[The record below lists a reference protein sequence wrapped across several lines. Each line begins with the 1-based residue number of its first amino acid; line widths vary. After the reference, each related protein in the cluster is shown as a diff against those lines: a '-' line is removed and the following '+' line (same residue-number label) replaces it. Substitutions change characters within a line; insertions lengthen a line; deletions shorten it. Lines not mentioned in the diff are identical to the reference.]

1 VPNERIDYHWIS
13 RRGAMIINHFERS
26 SNYSSG
32 SRRGNHVSNGA
43 AKQGILS
50 WGNRALV
57 CVFAIVALCCPLM
70 ARAQEL
76 SATLSGIVTDSSGA
90 VIPHATVAIALAG
103 FNGTARVVET
113 DGSGNYVATNL
124 TAGTYSITVTAG
136 SFETYKGNNIVLD
149 VAEKHAFNVQLKT
162 GSTSTTVVVED
173 NPVSVDTET
182 SGQAGTITGVQ
193 IQELEIS
200 SRNFEQLLTLQ
211 PGVVSQLGDE
221 PSASGTAMS
230 VNGARTTANN
240 WTVDGADI
248 NDSGS
253 NGTVVNEPSMDAIQE
268 ITLERGNYDAGFGR
282 SGGGQVVVATRSG
295 SSAFHGEGYEYV
307 RNTMFDANDWLN
319 KESQVAAGAPN
330 DAGVNHHNV
339 YGFTIGGPIYIPKV
353 YNQDKKKTFFF
364 WSEDWHKITSAASSV
379 TIPVPTTSEV
389 QGTFAGN
396 ITAQY
401 PQATYDA
408 ATNTSTIPT
417 SAFSKNAQ
425 VYLADL
431 FTPNANGSG
440 LLTLNLPAE
449 NSYRDDI
456 VRIDHYFS
464 DKVHFY
470 ARGMNDVMPVTEP
483 MGLWAGNNYPAVA
496 AAAVDSPGKNVV
508 GNLTWTISPK
518 VVNELEFV
526 YSQGT
531 YHSSFIGTPF
541 ANSASAL
548 SALQP
553 GTEEFN
559 DPYGRLPA
567 VNITGVTGFSAGST
581 PWKERNLDRSYFD
594 NLSLAL
600 GKHTLRFGF
609 QLQQMLKSENAVA
622 GEASFNFGTGLTNDV
637 PFADFLVG
645 NVAQYTQQNKDTIP
659 DLQYLNSEAYIQDD
673 WKLTQK
679 LTLNLGLRWS
689 NFPSPHDKAD
699 ILANFDPALYSPQ
712 LAPAIDPTTGN
723 FVPGQSVGGFNLVP
737 ATYANG
743 IIFPQGSAC
752 STAQTY
758 SSQVQ
763 CSPFG
768 KTIDPT
774 YSANFAPRVGFAY
787 NPDGH
792 GVMSIRGGFG
802 IFYDRVLNGIFE
814 QSAFYDPPE
823 VQSVT
828 VNGTKFDQPLAVAG
842 ATNYG
847 PNLLWTTGI
856 PAFKVPNYADYNLT
870 VERQLLP
877 STIISAAY
885 VGGRARHLIGEFDM
899 NQPTI
904 GSRLGAPANT
914 DVNALRPFAGYS
926 YFDTKG
932 TIFTSNY
939 NSLQIGLQHRSSH
952 GLTVG
957 AAYTWSKTLTT
968 NSNDRGTASTDT
980 YNLGLDYGPSSFNQP
995 QALIVN
1001 YVYNLPIFKGQSGF
1015 EGKLLGGWEL
1025 SGITSAL
1032 TGTSFSVVQSSDPYA
1047 CPTLQTG
1054 LCDPA
1059 STLPGQGLRGIG
1071 ISNPDS
1077 HISARV
1083 NQIAPVHMTKSVAQW
1098 FSTSSYQVA
1107 AGHFGNTGY
1116 GSLVGPGMQ
1125 KWDMALAKNTKIAE
1139 FVNLQ
1144 LRAEAFDVFNHA
1156 NFAGVD
1162 SNIDDGASF
1171 GTLNSDHE
1179 PRILQLGAKVTF

>member
-1 VPNERIDYHWIS
+1 MTQVNRLSDLLCFSIRVNHAPDGS
-13 RRGAMIINHFERS
+13 GKKASFFRGHVCPFLLMTILLVFGALTA
-26 SNYSSG
+26 
-32 SRRGNHVSNGA
+32 RG
-43 AKQGILS
+43 
-50 WGNRALV
+50 
-57 CVFAIVALCCPLM
+57 
-70 ARAQEL
+70 QEL
-76 SATLSGIVTDSSGA
+76 SATLRGTVTDTSGA
-90 VIPHATVAIALAG
+90 VIPHAAITITL
-103 FNGTARVVET
+103 NGVNGDARVVES
-113 DGSGNYVATNL
+113 DGAGNFVATNL
-124 TAGTYSITVTAG
+124 TAGTYSIIVTASG
-136 SFETYKGNNIVLD
+136 FDTYKGNGIVLN
-149 VAEKHAFNVQLKT
+149 VAEKRGVNVQLKA
-162 GSTSTTVVVED
+162 GAVSTTVTVEE

-182 SGQAGTITGVQ
+182 SGQAGTISGEQ
-193 IQELEIS
+193 IRELEIS

-282 SGGGQVVVATRSG
+282 SGGGQVVVATRAG

-319 KESQVAAGAPN
+319 KQSQIASGQPN
-330 DAGVNHHNV
+330 EAGVNHHNV

-353 YNQDKKKTFFF
+353 YNESKNKTFFF
-364 WSEDWHKITSAASSV
+364 WSEDWHKITSAATST
-379 TIPVPTTSEV
+379 TIPTPTTNEV
-389 QGTFAGN
+389 QGAFPGD

-401 PQATYDA
+401 PQATYNA

-425 VYLADL
+425 VYLTDL
-431 FTPNANGSG
+431 FTPNATGSG
-440 LLTLNLPAE
+440 QLTLNLPAE

-456 VRIDHYFS
+456 VRIDHYFN
-464 DKVHFY
+464 DKVHLY
-470 ARGMNDVMPVTEP
+470 VRGMNDEMPVTEP
-483 MGLWAGNNYPAVA
+483 LGLWAGNNYPTAA

-518 VVNELEFV
+518 IVNEVEFV

-541 ANSASAL
+541 ADSATAL

-553 GTEEFN
+553 GTEEYN

-594 NLSLAL
+594 NLAL
-600 GKHTLRFGF
+600 TLGQHTLRMGF

-622 GEASFNFGTGLTNDV
+622 GEASFNFGTSTAGDV

-673 WKLTQK
+673 WKLNRK
-679 LTLNLGLRWS
+679 LTLNLGVRWS
-689 NFPSPHDKAD
+689 DLPSPHDKAN
-699 ILANFDPALYSPQ
+699 ILANFDPSLYSPQ
-712 LAPAIDPTTGN
+712 LAPTIDPASGN
-723 FVPGQSVGGFNLVP
+723 FNPGQSIGGFPLVP

-743 IIFPQGSAC
+743 IIFPQGPAC
-752 STAQTY
+752 RSAQTY
-758 SSQVQ
+758 SPQVQ
-763 CSPFG
+763 CSPYG

-787 NPDGH
+787 NPDGR
-792 GVMSIRGGFG
+792 GLTSIRAGFG

-828 VNGTKFDQPLAVAG
+828 VNNTSFDKPLAVAG

-847 PNLLWTTGI
+847 PNLMWTTGT
-856 PAFKVPNYADYNLT
+856 PAFKVPNYADYNFT
-870 VERQLLP
+870 IEHQLLP
-877 STIISAAY
+877 STVVSAAY
-885 VGGRARHLIGEFDM
+885 VGNRARHLIGEFDM
-899 NQPTI
+899 NQPTL
-904 GSRLGAPANT
+904 GARLAAPANT

-926 YFDTKG
+926 YFDTKS

-939 NSLQIGLQHRSSH
+939 NALQIDVQHRSNK

-957 AAYTWSKTLTT
+957 AAYTWSKVLTT
-968 NSNDRGTASTDT
+968 NSNDRGTANTDT
-980 YNLGLDYGPSSFNQP
+980 YDLGLDYGPSSFNQP
-995 QALIVN
+995 QTLMVN
-1001 YVYNLPIFKGQSGF
+1001 YVYNLPFFKGQNGV
-1015 EGKLLGGWEL
+1015 EGKFLGGWEF
-1025 SGITSAL
+1025 SGITAAL
-1032 TGTSFSVVQSSDPYA
+1032 SGTSFSVVQPSDPFA
-1047 CPTLQTG
+1047 CPTLQSTG
-1054 LCDPA
+1054 LCNPA
-1059 STLPGQGLRGIG
+1059 TTLPGQGLRGIG
-1071 ISNPDS
+1071 IGNPDG
-1077 HISARV
+1077 HISARP
-1083 NQIAPVHMTKSVAQW
+1083 NQIAAVQMTKSVAQW
-1098 FSTSSYQVA
+1098 FSTSSFQTA
-1107 AGHFGNTGY
+1107 SGQFGNTGY
-1116 GSLVGPGMQ
+1116 GSLMGPGMQ
-1125 KWDMALAKNTKIAE
+1125 KWDMALAKNTRVGDR
-1139 FVNLQ
+1139 VNIQ
-1144 LRAEAFDVFNHA
+1144 LRAEAFDVFNHP

-1162 SNIDDGASF
+1162 SNMGDGASF
-1171 GTLNSDHE
+1171 GTVNSDHE
-1179 PRILQLGAKVTF
+1179 PRILQLGGKVTF

>member
-1 VPNERIDYHWIS
+1 MLDKRIDYHRIS
-13 RRGAMIINHFERS
+13 RRGAMIINYLERS
-26 SNYSSG
+26 SNHSYG
-32 SRRGNHVSNGA
+32 ARCGNPVINRSFQ
-43 AKQGILS
+43 KRSLCQGIGALFCMFTVLFLCS
-50 WGNRALV
+50 ALV
-57 CVFAIVALCCPLM
+57 

-76 SATLSGIVTDSSGA
+76 SATLSGIVSDSSGA
-90 VIPHATVAIALAG
+90 VIPHAAVAITLSG
-103 FNGTARVVET
+103 VNGTVRIVES
-113 DGSGNYVATNL
+113 DASGNYVATNL
-124 TAGTYSITVTAG
+124 TAGTYSITVTAAG
-136 SFETYKGNNIVLD
+136 FETYKGNDIVLD
-149 VAEKHAFNVQLKT
+149 VAEKRAVNVQLKT
-162 GSTSTTVVVED
+162 GSTTTTVVVED

-182 SGQAGTITGVQ
+182 SGQAGTISGVQ
-193 IQELEIS
+193 IRELEIS

-221 PSASGTAMS
+221 PSAGGTAMS

-253 NGTVVNEPSMDAIQE
+253 NGTVVSEPSMDAIQE
-268 ITLERGNYDAGFGR
+268 ITLERGNYDAGYGR
-282 SGGGQVVVATRSG
+282 SGGGQVLVATRSG
-295 SSAFHGEGYEYV
+295 GSSFHGEGYEYV

-319 KESQVAAGAPN
+319 KQSQVAAGLPN
-330 DAGVNHHNV
+330 QAGVNHHNV
-339 YGFTIGGPIYIPKV
+339 YGFTIGGPIYIPNH
-353 YNQDKKKTFFF
+353 YNTNRNKTFFF

-379 TIPVPTTSEV
+379 TIATPTTSEV
-389 QGTFAGN
+389 GGVFAGD
-396 ITAQY
+396 ITAKY
-401 PQATYDA
+401 PQATYDPG
-408 ATNTSTIPT
+408 TGMSTIPS
-417 SAFSKNAQ
+417 SAFSANSQ
-425 VYLADL
+425 VYLTGL
-431 FTPNANGSG
+431 FAKNANSTG

-456 VRIDHYFS
+456 VRIDHYFN
-464 DKVHFY
+464 DKLHFY
-470 ARGMNDVMPVTEP
+470 ARGMNDIMPVTEP
-483 MGLWAGNNYPAVA
+483 LGLWAGNNYPGAA

-531 YHSSFIGTPF
+531 YHSSFIGSPF
-541 ANSASAL
+541 ATSSSAL

-553 GTEEFN
+553 NTEEFN

-567 VNITGVTGFSAGST
+567 VAITGLTGFSAGST

-594 NLSLAL
+594 NVAL
-600 GKHTLRFGF
+600 NFGKHTLRFGF
-609 QLQQMLKSENAVA
+609 QIQQMLKSENAVA
-622 GEASFNFGTGLTNDV
+622 GEASFSFGTGGAGDV

-645 NVAQYTQQNKDTIP
+645 NVSQYTQQNKDTIP

-673 WKLTQK
+673 WKLSHK

-689 NFPSPHDKAD
+689 SLPSPEDKAN

-712 LAPAIDPTTGN
+712 LAPTIDPTTGN
-723 FVPGQSVGGFNLVP
+723 FNPGQSVGGFNLVP

-743 IIFPQGSAC
+743 IIFPQGPAC
-752 STAQTY
+752 TTAQIY

-763 CSPFG
+763 CSPYG

-774 YSANFAPRVGFAY
+774 YSDNFAPRVGFAY

-792 GVMSIRGGFG
+792 GVTSVRGGFG

-828 VNGTKFDQPLAVAG
+828 VNNTSFDKPLAVAG

-847 PNLLWTTGI
+847 PNLLWTTGT

-877 STIISAAY
+877 TTIVSAAY

-904 GSRLGAPANT
+904 GSRLAADPNT
-914 DVNALRPFAGYS
+914 DVNALRPYAGYS
-926 YFDTKG
+926 WFDTKG

-939 NSLQIGLQHRSSH
+939 NALQLVVQHRSRN
-952 GLTVG
+952 LTIG
-957 AAYTWSKTLTT
+957 GAYTWSKTLTT

-980 YNLGLDYGPSSFNQP
+980 YNLKDDYGPSTFNQP
-995 QALIVN
+995 QTLIVN
-1001 YVYNLPIFKGQSGF
+1001 YVYNLPFFRGQNGL
-1015 EGKLLGGWEL
+1015 EGKVLGGWEF
-1025 SGITSAL
+1025 SGITSAY
-1032 TGTSFSVVQSSDPYA
+1032 TGSNFSVVQASDPYA
-1047 CPTLQTG
+1047 CPTLATSG
-1054 LCDPA
+1054 LCDPS
-1059 STLPGQGLRGIG
+1059 STLPGQGLRGLGIG
-1071 ISNPDS
+1071 TPDS
-1077 HISARV
+1077 HIAARV
-1083 NQIAPVHMTKSVAQW
+1083 DQIAPVQMTKKVAQW

-1107 AGHFGNTGY
+1107 AGHFGNTGS
-1116 GSLVGPGMQ
+1116 GSLLGPGLQ
-1125 KWDMALAKNTKIAE
+1125 RWDMALAKNTKVGEYI
-1139 FVNLQ
+1139 NIQ
-1144 LRAEAFDVFNHA
+1144 LRAEAFDVFNHP
-1156 NFAGVD
+1156 NFSGVD
-1162 SNIDDGASF
+1162 DSISDGASF
-1171 GTLNSDHE
+1171 GTVNADHE